1 VASSHGSSTV
11 ASPVRALGIPH
22 GLLAGDACWR
32 ILNANREMEVALHG
46 YANACAD
53 YAAGLRAQAAGHGHG
68 LLPVPPTP
76 IAELLDVG
84 VDPPAP
90 GCGRPAGAGA

>member
-1 VASSHGSSTV
+1 M